1 MFQAESSGGT
11 IESYMQVSTLL
22 KKNSTER
29 RARAACRKAAK
40 HLACRGGSL
49 RYRVCKRL
57 QAFFNEARS
66 FHGLWLVFSVV
77 AACLVFRIRGRG
89 LLAECRCSGEFA
101 KFFL

>member
-1 MFQAESSGGT
+1 M
-11 IESYMQVSTLL
+11 VSDNEVANEAPVETYRMM
-22 KKNSTER
+22 S
-29 RARAACRKAAK
+29 RA
-40 HLACRGGSL
+40 S
-49 RYRVCKRL
+49 RL

-89 LLAECRCSGEFA
+89 LLAECRYSGEFT